1 MNSDRRP
8 GSRLPDDDAYWQD
21 LAARAVDAAFR
32 RPGRAAEVPGRS
44 PTPWWRGMSDAAFV
58 LAASAALA
66 LIGGSLLLD
75 DRSTRTATD
84 AHALRGA
91 LVPEDDLLA
100 SLLNADEPP
109 PPAALLRLVAR
120 REVER

>member
-21 LAARAVDAAFR
+21 LAARTVVAAFS
-32 RPGRAAEVPGRS
+32 RPGPAAEVPGIS
-44 PTPWWRGMSDAAFV
+44 PAPWWRGMSDAAYV

-75 DRSTRTATD
+75 DPSTRTATD
-84 AHALRGA
+84 ADALRGA
-91 LVPEDDLLA
+91 LAPEDDLLA

-109 PPAALLRLVAR
+109 PAAALLRLLAR